1 MNAVMMGARDEDTF
15 LSLANR
21 LTRIDRQIKDK
32 EQKKIKEL
40 SGGMPL
46 GAIVTHLLEAHDPDY
61 IEEKASQ
68 LVSEGKASEADK
80 VIRAR
85 EELAKEAAHAFNGP
99 LNEYLENVRRSLEQI
114 IDTHNIDRVT
124 FAGWGK
130 QAQSQAEALVK
141 DFKEFIEAN
150 KDEIKAISI
159 FYSQPYRRRDITYQM
174 IKEVFDILREKKPN
188 LAPLRVWDAY
198 SYLEK
203 NNAASPKSELT
214 ALVGLIRR
222 IVGIDK
228 ELTDYDTIAR
238 RNFRDWVVRAQSGH
252 KHFNQE
258 QMEWLYMIRD
268 HIATSFHV
276 EPDDF
281 SLSPFGERGG
291 LGKLHELFGDQ
302 TDKLIDELNMVLV
315 T

>member
-1 MNAVMMGARDEDTF
+1 M
-15 LSLANR
+15 
-21 LTRIDRQIKDK
+21 DRQIKDK

-40 SGGMPL
+40 CGGMPL
-46 GAIVTHLLEAHDPDY
+46 GAIVIHLLEAHDPDR
-61 IEEKASQ
+61 IEEKAGQ
-68 LVSEGKASEADK
+68 LVSEGKASDADK
-80 VIRAR
+80 VNKAK
-85 EELAKEAAHAFNGP
+85 EELAREAAHVFNGP

-124 FAGWGK
+124 FAGWGT
-130 QAQSQAEALVK
+130 QAQSQAGALVK

-188 LAPLRVWDAY
+188 LAPLRVWGAY
-198 SYLEK
+198 TYIEK
-203 NNAASPKSELT
+203 SNVGSPKSELT

-238 RNFRDWVVRAQSGH
+238 RNFRDWVVHAQSGH

-268 HIATSFHV
+268 HIATSFHI
-276 EPDDF
+276 ESDDF
-281 SLSPFGERGG
+281 DLSPFGERGG
-291 LGKLHELFGDQ
+291 LGKLHELFGQ
-302 TDKLIDELNMVLV
+302 NTDKLIDELNDVLV
-315 T
+315 A